1 MTKSGKL
8 TIHGWAL
15 SKKEAT
21 MEKMGFLEKLYQGEF
36 DKELFMSCS
45 ESKISDKG
53 NSILKAYLDLTKKYS
68 PLELEKKGELP
79 EELWEGLKKTDMF
92 ALTIPESYGG
102 RGLSLSDYLGII
114 GAAAA
119 VDMALAI
126 IPLAHHSIGLK
137 GIILYGSEEQKK
149 KYLPPA
155 ASGEIIFAYALTEPD
170 TGSDAKHIK
179 TFAERSED
187 GSHYILNGTKTYIT
201 NGGYAGGMTV
211 FAQMDKSTPGFMGA
225 FIVETGWEGV
235 EIGKDMP
242 KMGLTVSST
251 TMVKFKNVKVPSEN
265 LIGQPGDGFKIAMA
279 ILNYGRLGLAA
290 ASNGLMEQSAKEML
304 ERANKR
310 TQFGVP
316 ISEFELVQE
325 KIVKARVNAFLS
337 KAITAFTAGM
347 LEKDPLVRVAI
358 ESSHAKL
365 FSTTSAWN
373 VLYDA
378 LQTHGGS
385 GYLKT
390 LPYEKRLR
398 DFRVTTVFEGTTEIH
413 TIYPPLFL
421 LRSMTKG
428 SKRYGSHWVRIIK
441 SVFKLLKKLTMNRRY
456 HNPVLEKARK
466 RAFRRIRKVRF
477 MLLAGMIYY
486 GGSVLKREFYL
497 RRVTDLSVQ
506 AFILISSIAFIDKT
520 RQEGNDINEYLEYLN
535 FLDYYLAE
543 IQTPR
548 RSASRV
554 RPDLKEKLHH
564 KVFKALNLR

>member
-1 MTKSGKL
+1 
-8 TIHGWAL
+8 
-15 SKKEAT
+15 

-36 DKELFMSCS
+36 DKALFMSCHGS
-45 ESKISDKG
+45 EISAKG
-53 NSILKAYLDLTKKYS
+53 RSILNAYVALSKEYS
-68 PLELEKKGELP
+68 PLALEEKGELP
-79 EELWEGLKKTDMF
+79 EALWKGLKETGMF

-102 RGLSLSDYLGII
+102 SGLSLSDYLSII
-114 GAAAA
+114 EIAAAA
-119 VDMALAI
+119 DMAVAI

-137 GIILYGSEEQKK
+137 GIILFGSEEQKK

-155 ASGEIIFAYALTEPD
+155 ASGETIFAYALTEPD
-170 TGSDAKHIK
+170 TGSDAQHIK
-179 TFAERSED
+179 TFAESSED

-211 FAQMDKSTPGFMGA
+211 FAQMDRNNPGFMGA

-235 EIGKDMP
+235 EIGKDMH

-251 TMVKFKNVKVPSEN
+251 TMIKFKNVKVPSEN
-265 LIGQPGDGFKIAMA
+265 LVGKPGDGFKIAMT

-290 ASNGLMEQSAKEML
+290 ASNGLMNQSAKEML
-304 ERANKR
+304 ERANRRK
-310 TQFGVP
+310 QFGVP

-365 FSTTSAWN
+365 FSTTNAWD

-378 LQTHGGS
+378 LQIHGGS

-421 LRSMTKG
+421 IRSMTKG
-428 SKRYGSHWVRIIK
+428 SKRYGGHWVRIIK
-441 SVFKLLKKLTMNRRY
+441 SAFKLFKKLSMDPEH

-477 MLLAGMIYY
+477 MLLAGMVYY
-486 GGSVLKREFYL
+486 GRSVLKREFYL

-506 AFILISSIAFIDKT
+506 AFVLISSIAFIDKM
-520 RQEGNDINEYLEYLN
+520 RQEGCDIGEYLN
-535 FLDYYLAE
+535 FLEYYLAE
-543 IQTPR
+543 IQFPVCST
-548 RSASRV
+548 SRV
-554 RPDLKEKLHH
+554 RPDLKEKRHH
-564 KVFKALNLR
+564 KVFKALNFK

>member
-1 MTKSGKL
+1 MINSFRKETMMGKR
-8 TIHGWAL
+8 
-15 SKKEAT
+15 
-21 MEKMGFLEKLYQGEF
+21 GFLEKLYQGKF

-45 ESKISDKG
+45 GSKISDKG
-53 NSILKAYLDLTKKYS
+53 HSILNAYIELSKQYS
-68 PLELEKKGELP
+68 PLELEEKGQLP
-79 EELWEGLKKTDMF
+79 KELWEGLKKADMF
-92 ALTIPESYGG
+92 ALTIPEPYGG
-102 RGLSLSDYLGII
+102 SGLSLSDYLNII
-114 GAAAA
+114 EAAAA
-119 VDMALAI
+119 YDMALAI

-149 KYLPPA
+149 KYLPVA
-155 ASGEIIFAYALTEPD
+155 ASGEMIFAYALTEPN
-170 TGSDAKHIK
+170 TGSDAKNIK

-187 GSHYILNGTKTYIT
+187 GNYILNGTKTYIT

-211 FAQMDKSTPGFMGA
+211 FAQMDKNNPGFMGA

-235 EIGKDMP
+235 GIGKDMP

-251 TMVKFKNVKVPSEN
+251 TMVTFKNVKVPSTN
-265 LIGQPGDGFKIAMA
+265 LIGQPGDGFNIAMA

-290 ASNGLMEQSAKEML
+290 ASNGLMKQSAKEML

-310 TQFGVP
+310 KQFGVP

-325 KIVKARVNAFLS
+325 KIVKANVNAFLS

-365 FSTTSAWN
+365 FSTTRAWD

-421 LRSMTKG
+421 IRNLTKG
-428 SKRYGSHWVRIIK
+428 SKRYGGHWVRIIK
-441 SVFKLLKKLTMNRRY
+441 SAFKLFKKMSMDRKYN
-456 HNPVLEKARK
+456 NPVLEKAK
-466 RAFRRIRKVRF
+466 KEAFRRIRKVRF
-477 MLLAGMIYY
+477 MLVAGLIYY
-486 GGSVLKREFYL
+486 GKNVLKREFYL
-497 RRVTDLSVQ
+497 RRVTDLSIQV
-506 AFILISSIAFIDKT
+506 FLLLSSIAFIDKM
-520 RQEGNDINEYLEYLN
+520 RQEGHDIEEYLN
-535 FLDYYLAE
+535 FLLYYLAD
-543 IQTPR
+543 IQSPACST
-548 RSASRV
+548 SRV
-554 RPDLKEKLHH
+554 RPDLKENLHH
-564 KVFKALNLR
+564 KVFESLDLRHSAQN

>member
-1 MTKSGKL
+1 ML
-8 TIHGWAL
+8 
-15 SKKEAT
+15 
-21 MEKMGFLEKLYQGEF
+21 
-36 DKELFMSCS
+36 
-45 ESKISDKG
+45 
-53 NSILKAYLDLTKKYS
+53 
-68 PLELEKKGELP
+68 
-79 EELWEGLKKTDMF
+79 
-92 ALTIPESYGG
+92 
-102 RGLSLSDYLGII
+102 
-114 GAAAA
+114 
-119 VDMALAI
+119 
-126 IPLAHHSIGLK
+126 
-137 GIILYGSEEQKK
+137 
-149 KYLPPA
+149 
-155 ASGEIIFAYALTEPD
+155 FAYALTEPE

-187 GSHYILNGTKTYIT
+187 GRHYILNGAKTYIT

-211 FAQMDKSTPGFMGA
+211 FAQMDKKTPGFMGA
-225 FIVETGWEGV
+225 FIVEAGWEGV

-251 TMVKFKNVKVPSEN
+251 TMVKFKNVKIPSEN
-265 LIGQPGDGFKIAMA
+265 LIGKPGDGFKIAMT

-290 ASNGLMEQSAKEML
+290 ASNGLMKQSAEEML

-310 TQFGVP
+310 IQFGVP
-316 ISEFELVQE
+316 ISEFELIQE

-337 KAITAFTAGM
+337 KAVTAFTAGM

-365 FSTTSAWN
+365 FSTTSAWD

-421 LRSMTKG
+421 LRNLTKG
-428 SKRYGSHWVRIIK
+428 STRYGSQWVCIIK
-441 SVFKLLKKLTMNRRY
+441 SAFKLFKKLSMDRKYR
-456 HNPVLEKARK
+456 NPVLEKARK
-466 RAFRRIRKVRF
+466 EAFQRIRRVRF
-477 MLLAGMIYY
+477 MLLAGLIYY
-486 GGSVLKREFYL
+486 GKNVLKREFFL

-506 AFILISSIAFIDKT
+506 VFLLLSSIAFIDKV
-520 RQEGNDINEYLEYLN
+520 RQEGGDIGQYLK
-535 FLDYYLAE
+535 FLAYYLSD
-543 IQTPR
+543 IQP
-548 RSASRV
+548 SGCGASRV

-564 KVFKALNLR
+564 NIFKALNLK

>member
-1 MTKSGKL
+1 
-8 TIHGWAL
+8 
-15 SKKEAT
+15 
-21 MEKMGFLEKLYQGEF
+21 MEKRGFLEKLYEGEF
-36 DKELFMSCS
+36 DKALFTSCS

-53 NSILKAYLDLTKKYS
+53 NAILKAYLDLTKQYS

-79 EELWEGLKKTDMF
+79 KELWEGLKKADMF

-102 RGLSLSDYLGII
+102 SGLNLSDYLAII
-114 GAAAA
+114 ETAAA

-137 GIILYGSEEQKK
+137 GIILFGSKEQKK
-149 KYLPPA
+149 KYLPLA
-155 ASGEIIFAYALTEPD
+155 ASGKMIFAYALTEPV

-179 TFAERSED
+179 TFAEKSQD

-225 FIVETGWEGV
+225 FIVETGWKGV
-235 EIGKDMP
+235 EIGNDMP

-265 LIGQPGDGFKIAMA
+265 LMGQPGDGFKIAMA

-290 ASNGLMEQSAKEML
+290 ASNGLMAQSAKEML

-310 TQFGVP
+310 NQFGVP

-337 KAITAFTAGM
+337 KAVTAFTAGM
-347 LEKDPLVRVAI
+347 LEKDPLVRVAV

-421 LRSMTKG
+421 MRNMTKG
-428 SKRYGSHWVRIIK
+428 SKRAGSHWVPIIK
-441 SVFKLLKKLTMNRRY
+441 SAFKLLKKPTMNRRY

-466 RAFRRIRKVRF
+466 RAFQRVRKVRF
-477 MLLAGMIYY
+477 MILAGMMHY
-486 GGSVLKREFYL
+486 GRGVLKREFFL

-520 RQEGNDINEYLEYLN
+520 RQEGDDINEYLEYLT
-535 FLDYYLAE
+535 FLEYYLAE
-543 IQTPR
+543 IQTPGCG
-548 RSASRV
+548 ATRV
-554 RPDLKEKLHH
+554 RPDLKEKRHH
-564 KVFKALNLR
+564 KVFKALNFR

>member
-1 MTKSGKL
+1 
-8 TIHGWAL
+8 
-15 SKKEAT
+15 
-21 MEKMGFLEKLYQGEF
+21 MEKEGFLEKLYQGAF
-36 DKELFMSCS
+36 DKALFMSCQG
-45 ESKISDKG
+45 SKISDKG
-53 NSILKAYLDLTKKYS
+53 ISILNAYVALSKKYA
-68 PLELEKKGELP
+68 PLELEEKGKLP
-79 EELWEGLKKTDMF
+79 EDLWEGLKETGMF

-102 RGLSLSDYLGII
+102 SGLTLSDYLGII
-114 GAAAA
+114 ESAAAT
-119 VDMALAI
+119 DMALAL

-137 GIILYGSEEQKK
+137 GILLYGSEEQKK

-155 ASGEIIFAYALTEPD
+155 AKGEMLFAYALTEPE

-179 TFAERSED
+179 TFAERSPD

-201 NGGYAGGMTV
+201 NGGYAGAMTV
-211 FAQMDKSTPGFMGA
+211 FAQMDKATPGFMGG

-251 TMVKFKNVKVPSEN
+251 TVIKFKNVKVPSEN
-265 LIGQPGDGFKIAMA
+265 LIGKPGDGFKIAMT

-290 ASNGLMEQSAKEML
+290 ASNGLMTQSAKEML

-310 TQFGVP
+310 KQFGVP
-316 ISEFELVQE
+316 ISQFELIQE
-325 KIVKARVNAFLS
+325 KIVKARVNAFLA

-365 FSTTSAWN
+365 FSTTSAWD

-378 LQTHGGS
+378 LQVHGGS

-413 TIYPPLFL
+413 TIYPPLYL
-421 LRSMTKG
+421 LRIMTKA
-428 SKRYGSHWVRIIK
+428 SKRYGGQWLRVIQSA
-441 SVFKLLKKLTMNRRY
+441 FKLFKKLSMGRRY
-456 HNPVLEKARK
+456 QNPVLEKARK
-466 RAFRRIRKVRF
+466 EAFRRIRRVRF
-477 MLLAGMIYY
+477 MLLAGLIYY
-486 GGSVLKREFYL
+486 GRDVSKREFFL
-497 RRVTDLSVQ
+497 RRITDLSMQ
-506 AFILISSIAFIDKT
+506 AFLLISSLAFIEKRRGD
-520 RQEGNDINEYLEYLN
+520 GGDIGEYLN
-535 FLDYYLAE
+535 FLEYYMAE
-543 IQTPR
+543 IQPLGCR
-548 RSASRV
+548 ASRV

-564 KVFKALNLR
+564 KVFKAIDSK

>member
-1 MTKSGKL
+1 
-8 TIHGWAL
+8 
-15 SKKEAT
+15 
-21 MEKMGFLEKLYQGEF
+21 MEKKGFLEKLYEGEF
-36 DKELFMSCS
+36 DKELFLSCS

-53 NSILKAYLDLTKKYS
+53 NSILKAYLDLTKRYS
-68 PLELEKKGELP
+68 PLDLEKKGELP

-137 GIILYGSEEQKK
+137 GIILYGSKEQKK
-149 KYLPPA
+149 KYLPSA

-337 KAITAFTAGM
+337 KAVTAFTAGM

-365 FSTTSAWN
+365 FSTRNAWD

-421 LRSMTKG
+421 IRSMTKG

-441 SVFKLLKKLTMNRRY
+441 TAFKLFKKLSMNRRY
-456 HNPVLEKARK
+456 HNPVLEKAKK

-477 MLLAGMIYY
+477 MLLAGMVYY
-486 GGSVLKREFYL
+486 GRNVLKREFYL
-497 RRVTDLSVQ
+497 RRVTELSVQ
-506 AFILISSIAFIDKT
+506 AFVLISSIAFIDKT
-520 RQEGNDINEYLEYLN
+520 RQEGCDLNEYLEYLS
-535 FLDYYLAE
+535 FLEYYLAE
-543 IQTPR
+543 IQTPVYG
-548 RSASRV
+548 ASRV

-564 KVFKALNLR
+564 KVFKALNLKD